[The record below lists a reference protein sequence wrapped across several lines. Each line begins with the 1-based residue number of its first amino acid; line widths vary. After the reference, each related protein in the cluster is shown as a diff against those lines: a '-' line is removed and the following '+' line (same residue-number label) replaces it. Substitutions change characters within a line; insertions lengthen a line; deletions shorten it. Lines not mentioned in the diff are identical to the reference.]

1 MRIMKL
7 ILAVGA
13 YCRALGRFAVANNT
27 PLLMGNVNLLVTV
40 LILSLA
46 CMEAGAETAPPK
58 EKPLRKVEPKGPA
71 EVQEK
76 GVVRMSKGSYELL
89 GLQTVNVEKRS
100 LGKHLKVTAE
110 IQFNANK
117 VLHIG
122 PRVPGRVVDV
132 FADLGDEVQKGQ
144 KLALL
149 DSIELGQAIS
159 EYFTSKTKLEVY
171 KVNFEREKR
180 LWEKKVTSEKDMLGA
195 KSSYAQA
202 QAEFDA
208 SEGKL
213 HLLGF
218 SEEEI
223 TELRPQTHTTATFPI
238 LSPFNGTIVEK
249 HIALGEMTEPATRLF
264 TIADLSV
271 LWIILDIYE
280 KDLSRIRPGQ
290 EVGVAV
296 RSCPEVEFRGKI
308 TYISDVVEEKTRTV
322 KVRVEIDNPGKKLKP
337 GMFATA
343 KISTTPQEAVE
354 GLVVLHTAIE
364 SYEGKQVVF
373 VALGDY
379 AFKLRE
385 VKVGEELDGYVEV
398 LKGLGEGEE
407 IVSAGA
413 FYLKSELLKGTF
425 LHELGE

>member
-1 MRIMKL
+1 MRILEL
-7 ILAVGA
+7 IL
-13 YCRALGRFAVANNT
+13 VAT
-27 PLLMGNVNLLVTV
+27 LF
-40 LILSLA
+40 LSPA
-46 CMEAGAETAPPK
+46 RVVAEVSPPPK
-58 EKPLRKVEPKGPA
+58 EKTIRKVTKKPVP
-71 EVQEK
+71 EK
-76 GVVRMSKGSYELL
+76 DETVVRLTKESFQLL
-89 GLQTVNVEKRS
+89 GMQTATAERKGI
-100 LGKHLKVTAE
+100 GKQLKVTAE

-117 VLHIG
+117 VFHIG

-159 EYFTSKTKLEVY
+159 EYRTSKTRLEVS

-202 QAEFDA
+202 QAEFEA

-213 HLLGF
+213 HLLGL

-223 TELRPQTHTTATFPI
+223 TGLRPQSHTIATFPI
-238 LSPFNGTIVEK
+238 LSPFNGTVVEK
-249 HIALGEMTEPATRLF
+249 HIALGEMTEPATMLF
-264 TIADLSV
+264 AIADLSV

-280 KDLSRIRPGQ
+280 KDLPRIRPGQ

-322 KVRVEIDNPGKKLKP
+322 KVRVEIDNPERKLKP

-343 KISTTPQEAVE
+343 KISTTPEDAVE
-354 GLVVLHTAIE
+354 RLVVPHTAIE

-407 IVSAGA
+407 IVSKGA
-413 FYLKSELLKGTF
+413 FYLKSELLKGA
-425 LHELGE
+425 LVHEH